1 MKALSIIVV
10 LFFSGQDVMGQISGR
25 LTSVGGLPIPFANIL
40 VLKSADSVLVKAVVT
55 DEKGAYAIGIG
66 PGRYILRF
74 SCVGYRTWDSP
85 LLDLV
90 DSNLQK
96 DMGTRVM
103 HEDSQQM
110 GVVVVRAEKPLFQQ
124 QAGGMVVNVESSILT
139 KGSSALE
146 VLERSPGV
154 IIDRQN
160 NGISLNGK
168 NGIMVMLNGKLLRMS
183 IDQVVGMLNGM
194 SADNIEK
201 IELLTTPPARYDA
214 QGSAGLINIVL
225 KKSKKKGTNGTIA
238 LTGGYGWREKASGNI
253 SLDHNTGKV
262 DVYGSYT
269 YLRDRSFTDWHS
281 IGTNNMPLLGGENHT
296 DILSETKS
304 RANNHNAILGLE
316 VKPVPGLSFGGN
328 IHYSNADVAFNTVNT
343 AFYNVVPD
351 SNYTLNAAISGM
363 NHWNNWIFSVYAEK
377 KLRNG
382 QQINV
387 DLDYLYYTNS
397 NPSDAHS
404 AYLNEKGNPAGSND
418 TLFSPFQRSTAN
430 TTIRVGVAKVDYSR
444 PLGQKVKMEAGIKG
458 TYSRDMSSSRISS
471 LVNGSLVT
479 RPETSNDIRMKESI
493 GAGYLSFTGQP
504 DATTSLIVGARY
516 EYSDTRMVDLIK
528 GWEVVGRKLGSL
540 FPNLFFSKKF
550 NERSE
555 IIFSYTKRIS
565 RPSYNDL
572 ASFVVYTSPNSVES
586 GNPFLKPTIT
596 HNLKV
601 GYNYRNYAFSVLLSR
616 DDRPI
621 AGYQLS
627 VSPDGD
633 LIDLRPENLV
643 YQNNITF
650 QTYLPFKINSWWNM
664 NYSFAGGWRQFK
676 LDFTGQP
683 VEKTYFGYSANFS
696 QSFRLPKEFMLEFS
710 GWYNGPVYNGTKK
723 ADGFGA
729 LNAGLKK
736 ELKNNAGT
744 LQLTIQD
751 IFKTVNITSRYG
763 TLTKEAFDVKSHV
776 VFTAESGKAQIIRLT
791 YTRSFGGSKGGAGR
805 AGNAGSKDEQ
815 ERIRKN

>member
-1 MKALSIIVV
+1 MKTLPVIVV
-10 LFFSGQDVMGQISGR
+10 LFFLMHNVMGQISGR
-25 LTSVGGLPIPFANIL
+25 LTTAGGQPIPFANIL
-40 VLKSADSVLVKAVVT
+40 VLKSVDSSLVKAALS
-55 DEKGAYAIGIG
+55 DEKGAYSIDIG
-66 PGRYILRF
+66 PGHYILRF
-74 SCVGYRTWDSP
+74 SSVGYQTWDSP
-85 LLDLV
+85 LMDLS
-90 DSNLQK
+90 DSSLQK
-96 DMGTRVM
+96 DLGTRIM
-103 HEDSQQM
+103 KEDPKQM
-110 GVVVVRAEKPLFQQ
+110 GEVVVRAEKPLFQQ

-183 IDQVVGMLNGM
+183 IDQVVAMLNGM

-201 IELLTTPPARYDA
+201 IELLTTPPAKYDA

-225 KKSKKKGTNGTIA
+225 KKSKKKGTSGTIA
-238 LTGGYGWREKASGNI
+238 LTGGYGWREKATGNI

-262 DVYGSYT
+262 DIYGSYT

-281 IGTNNMPLLGGENHT
+281 IGTNNMPLLGGENYT
-296 DILSETKS
+296 DILSETRS
-304 RANNHNAILGLE
+304 TANNHNAILGLE
-316 VKPVPGLSFGGN
+316 AKPDPSLTVGGN
-328 IHYSNADVAFNTVNT
+328 VNYSNTHVAIHTNNT
-343 AFYNVVPD
+343 AFYHVLPD
-351 SNYTLNAAISGM
+351 SDYTLNAAINGM
-363 NHWNNWIFSVYAEK
+363 NHWNNWISSVYAEK
-377 KLRNG
+377 KLRDG

-404 AYLNEKGNPAGSND
+404 AYLDENGNPAGSND

-458 TYSRDMSSSRISS
+458 TYTRDMSSSRISS

-493 GAGYLSFTGQP
+493 GAGYLSFTGQL
-504 DATTSLIVGARY
+504 DATTSLVVGARY
-516 EYSDTRMVDLIK
+516 EYSRTRMVDPIK
-528 GWEVVGRKLGSL
+528 GQEVVDRKLGSI

-596 HNLKV
+596 NNLKV

-616 DDRPI
+616 DDHPI

-650 QTYLPFKINSWWNM
+650 QTNLPFKINSWWNM

-676 LDFTGQP
+676 LDFTEQP
-683 VEKTYFGYSANFS
+683 AEKTYFGYSANFS
-696 QSFRLPKEFMLEFS
+696 QSFRLPKEFMLEVS
-710 GWYNGPVYNGTKK
+710 GWYNGPAYNGTKK

-729 LNAGLKK
+729 LNAGVKK

-744 LQLTIQD
+744 LQLTVQD
-751 IFKTVNITSRYG
+751 IFRTVNITSRYG

-776 VFTAESGKAQIIRLT
+776 VFTAESGKAQIIKLT
-791 YTRSFGGSKGGAGR
+791 YSRSFGG
-805 AGNAGSKDEQ
+805 GNMKRQRDNGSQDER
-815 ERIRKN
+815 ERVRK